1 MRRDDFIESMGP
13 ILSLW
18 KLPKTDAEQDH
29 QKAYLSTIFDSVGW
43 MDSAQ
48 FDEVCRKIAQTAGG
62 MKKPMPKD
70 FIGAFKDLSS
80 KHNWT
85 KAKVNNCQQCEGL
98 GLVYTSVMKID
109 TLEHHKAMKPCPGC
123 RSDTGIAE
131 GWIEDVP
138 PPIKSENKATNWM
151 LNEIEQDYYS
161 PKAAQDLLVKIDE
174 EKINFP
180 EEVVKALVEKAGK
193 EVSGDIR

>member
-1 MRRDDFIESMGP
+1 
-13 ILSLW
+13 
-18 KLPKTDAEQDH
+18 
-29 QKAYLSTIFDSVGW
+29 
-43 MDSAQ
+43 
-48 FDEVCRKIAQTAGG
+48 

-70 FIGAFKDLSS
+70 FIAAFKDLSS
-80 KHNWT
+80 RHNWT
-85 KAKVNNCQQCEGL
+85 KEKVNSCQRCEGT
-98 GLVYTSVMKID
+98 GWVDTSITNIE
-109 TLEHHKAMKPCPGC
+109 TLEHRNVMKSCPGC
-123 RSDTGIAE
+123 RSDTGMKD

-138 PPIKSENKATNWM
+138 VTPKSENKATNWM

-193 EVSGDIR
+193 

>member
-1 MRRDDFIESMGP
+1 MRWEEFFESMRP

-18 KLPKTDAEQDH
+18 KLPKTEAEKEHD
-29 QKAYLSTIFDSVGW
+29 KAYLNTILDSIGW
-43 MDSAQ
+43 MDSTQ
-48 FDEVCRKIAQTAGG
+48 FDEVCRKISQTAGG

-70 FIGAFKDLSS
+70 FIAAFKDLSS
-80 KHNWT
+80 KKNWT

-98 GLVYTSVMKID
+98 GLVDTSVMKVD

-123 RSDTGIAE
+123 RTDSGIAE

-138 PPIKSENKATNWM
+138 PPIKNENKATNWM

-193 EVSGDIR
+193 

>member
-1 MRRDDFIESMGP
+1 MRWEEFFESMRP

-18 KLPKTDAEQDH
+18 KLPKTEAEKEHD
-29 QKAYLSTIFDSVGW
+29 KAYLNTILDSIGW
-43 MDSAQ
+43 MDSTQ

-80 KHNWT
+80 RHNWT
-85 KAKVNNCQQCEGL
+85 KEKVNSCQQCEGL
-98 GLVYTSVMKID
+98 GLVDTSITNTE
-109 TLEHHKAMKPCPGC
+109 TLEHHKVMKPCPGC
-123 RSDTGIAE
+123 RSDTGMKD

-138 PPIKSENKATNWM
+138 PPIKSENKAINWM
-151 LNEIEQDYYS
+151 LNEIEQDYYP

-193 EVSGDIR
+193 

>member
-1 MRRDDFIESMGP
+1 MRWEEFFESMRP

-18 KLPKTDAEQDH
+18 KLPKTEAEKEHD
-29 QKAYLSTIFDSVGW
+29 KAYLNTILDSIGW
-43 MDSAQ
+43 MDSTQ

-80 KHNWT
+80 RHNWT
-85 KAKVNNCQQCEGL
+85 KEKVNSCQQCEGL
-98 GLVYTSVMKID
+98 GLVDTSITNTE
-109 TLEHHKAMKPCPGC
+109 TLEHHKVMKPCPGC
-123 RSDTGIAE
+123 RSDTGMKD

-151 LNEIEQDYYS
+151 LNEIEQDYYP

-193 EVSGDIR
+193 

>member
-1 MRRDDFIESMGP
+1 MRWEEFFESMRP

-18 KLPKTDAEQDH
+18 KLPKTEAEKEHD
-29 QKAYLSTIFDSVGW
+29 KAYLNTILDSIGW
-43 MDSAQ
+43 MDSTQ

-80 KHNWT
+80 KKNWT

-98 GLVYTSVMKID
+98 GLVDTSVMKVD

-123 RSDTGIAE
+123 RTDSGIAE

-138 PPIKSENKATNWM
+138 PPIKNENKATNWM
-151 LNEIEQDYYS
+151 LDEIEKDYYPPIS
-161 PKAAQDLLVKIDE
+161 AQKILEKVDE
-174 EKINFP
+174 ENINLP
-180 EEVVKALVEKAGK
+180 EAVVSALVEKAGK
-193 EVSGDIR
+193 